1 MNEQIAFANLLMWHF
16 QSTCDIMSEA
26 VQKLLTSAKVAI
38 FSKTYCPY
46 CVKVGL
52 AVSCVADDS
61 AVVTMKTTT
70 SY

>member
-1 MNEQIAFANLLMWHF
+1 
-16 QSTCDIMSEA
+16 MSEA